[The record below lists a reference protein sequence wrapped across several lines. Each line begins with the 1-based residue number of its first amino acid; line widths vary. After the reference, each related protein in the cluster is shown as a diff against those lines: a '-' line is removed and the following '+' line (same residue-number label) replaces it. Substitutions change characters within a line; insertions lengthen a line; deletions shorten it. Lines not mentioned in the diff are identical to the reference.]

1 MVLNLEWSVSCN
13 GEYLTIAVGL
23 EEYPRYKEYLNSQ
36 KSNVYGEGL
45 DEMVNQTF
53 SLLDE

>member
-13 GEYLTIAVGL
+13 GEYLTISVGL